1 MIFKYINNTEHIDCI
16 EAFNNHLDKS
26 KNQHLANHNS
36 LFALQTIW
44 IIKRTWFIVGTIKP
58 ESEMANIATNVTHRL
73 YRE

>member
-44 IIKRTWFIVGTIKP
+44 IIKRT
-58 ESEMANIATNVTHRL
+58 
-73 YRE
+73 